1 MARGRK
7 NSGPGGSDR
16 PPPPGL
22 TPPANLEAEQSVLG
36 AVLLRAQALDR
47 VADILRPEDFYRS
60 AHGHIFQAMLDLW
73 NRGEPVDLVTVTA
86 LLRERNRLEDVGGPV
101 FLAAL
106 SEHVGT
112 AANAGYY
119 AKLVHEK
126 AILRRLLECSQNL
139 AQACLAPVE
148 DVDQFLDG
156 VETEIFKVAE
166 SKIRLGF
173 QPIDS
178 LVEKEV
184 GLLESIWHREQ
195 GRITG
200 VASGFPDLDQ
210 LTAGFQPG
218 DLIIIAARPSMGK
231 TALALNIAF
240 NAAYHARVPVGFFSL
255 EMSKEQMVRRL
266 LSSEGKI
273 DASHLRRAYFPEPDE
288 WQRLQEAAGYLL
300 ECPIYIDDSPAAT
313 VLEVRSKAR
322 RLKAESKLELLIV
335 DYLQLMR
342 GRSDAPSREQEI
354 SDISRSL
361 KALAKELEIPV
372 VALSQLSRE
381 VEKRPRKEPQLADL
395 RESGAIE
402 QDADVILFIYRDEVY
417 NENSPEKGQARILLK
432 KQRNGPTGEFRL
444 AFRGLY
450 TRFDSFA
457 PEDGAPT
464 YERPLPR

>member
-1 MARGRK
+1 MARAPKGGAP
-7 NSGPGGSDR
+7 SGPGS

-36 AVLLRAQALDR
+36 AVLLRAQSLDQ
-47 VADILRPEDFYRS
+47 VADLLSPEDFYRS
-60 AHGHIFQAMLDLW
+60 GHGNIFQTMLDLW
-73 NRGEPVDLVTVTA
+73 GKGEPVDLVTVTA
-86 LLRERNRLEDVGGPV
+86 LLKERGRLEEVGGPV
-101 FLAAL
+101 FLASL

-112 AANAGYY
+112 AANVGYY

-126 AILRRLLECSQNL
+126 SVLRRLLACCQNL
-139 AQACLAPVE
+139 TQACLSPVE
-148 DVDQFLDG
+148 DVEAFLDKA
-156 VETEIFKVAE
+156 EAEIFRVAE
-166 SKIRLGF
+166 SKIRFGF
-173 QPIDS
+173 QPLGS
-178 LVEKEV
+178 LVETEV
-184 GLLESIWHREQ
+184 ATLEAIWHRDQ

-200 VASGFPDLDQ
+200 VPSGFPDLDG

-240 NAAYHARVPVGFFSL
+240 NAAYQAQVPVAFFSL
-255 EMSKEQMVRRL
+255 EMSKEQLVRRL
-266 LSSEGKI
+266 LSNVGEI
-273 DASHLRRAYFPEPDE
+273 DASHLRRAFLTNDE
-288 WQRLQEAAGYLL
+288 WKKLQEAASFLL
-300 ECPIYIDDSPAAT
+300 ECPIYIDDSPAAA

-322 RLKAESKLELLIV
+322 RLKAEDKLGLLVV

-361 KALAKELEIPV
+361 KALAKELSIPV
-372 VALSQLSRE
+372 IALSQLSRK
-381 VEKRPRKEPQLADL
+381 VEDRPRKEPQLADL

-417 NENSPEKGQARILLK
+417 NDTSPEKGQARILLK
-432 KQRNGPTGEFRL
+432 KQRNGPTGEFKL

-450 TRFDSFA
+450 TRFDSFE
-457 PEDGAPT
+457 PDEQQVS
-464 YERPLPR
+464 

>member
-1 MARGRK
+1 MARAPKRAAAVAPD
-7 NSGPGGSDR
+7 SPLAT
-16 PPPPGL
+16 GL
-22 TPPANLEAEQSVLG
+22 TPPANLEAEQAVLG
-36 AVLLRAQALDR
+36 AILLRAQALDQ
-47 VADILRPEDFYRS
+47 VADLLAPEDYYRS
-60 AHGHIFQAMLDLW
+60 GHGQIFRAMLDLW
-73 NRGEPVDLVTVTA
+73 GRGEPVDLVTVTA
-86 LLRERNRLEDVGGPV
+86 LLKERGQLEGVGGPV

-112 AANAGYY
+112 AANAAYY
-119 AKLVHEK
+119 AKMVHEK
-126 AILRRLLECSQNL
+126 AVLRRLLECTQNIT
-139 AQACLAPVE
+139 QACLAPVE
-148 DVDQFLDG
+148 NVEQFLDDA
-156 VETEIFKVAE
+156 ESQILQVAE
-166 SKIRLGF
+166 SNIRFGF
-173 QPIDS
+173 QPLGS
-178 LVEKEV
+178 LVDKEV
-184 GLLESIWHREQ
+184 QNLEEIWHREK

-200 VASGFPDLDQ
+200 VPSGFPDLDN

-240 NAAYHARVPVGFFSL
+240 NTAYQGRVPVGFFSL
-255 EMSKEQMVRRL
+255 EMSKEQLVRRL
-266 LSSEGKI
+266 LSTVGEI
-273 DASHLRRAYFPEPDE
+273 DASHLRRAFLTNDE
-288 WQRLQEAAGYLL
+288 WQKLQEAASFLL
-300 ECPIYIDDSPAAT
+300 ECPIYIDDSPTAT

-322 RLKAESKLELLIV
+322 RLRSENKLGMLVV

-342 GRSDAPSREQEI
+342 GRADAHSREQEI

-361 KALAKELEIPV
+361 KGLARELQVPV
-372 VALSQLSRE
+372 IALSQLSRE

-450 TRFDSFA
+450 TRFDSFE
-457 PEDGAPT
+457 PEDS
-464 YERPLPR
+464 LIS

>member
-1 MARGRK
+1 MARAAKPPVGK
-7 NSGPGGSDR
+7 SGAAGPPDGP

-36 AVLLRAQALDR
+36 AILLRAGALDQ
-47 VADILRPEDFYRS
+47 VADLLTPEDFYRS
-60 AHGHIFQAMLDLW
+60 GHGHIFQTMLDLW
-73 NRGEPVDLVTVTA
+73 GRAEPVDLVTVTA
-86 LLRERNRLEDVGGPV
+86 LLKERGHLEGVGGPV

-112 AANAGYY
+112 AANAAYY

-126 AILRRLLECSQNL
+126 AVLRRLLASCQNI

-148 DVDQFLDG
+148 DVEQFLDRAEAE
-156 VETEIFKVAE
+156 VFKVAE
-166 SKIRLGF
+166 SKIRFGF
-173 QPIDS
+173 QPLNT

-184 GLLESIWHREQ
+184 ETLESIWHREQ

-200 VASGFPDLDQ
+200 IPSGFPDLDS
-210 LTAGFQPG
+210 LTAGFQQG
-218 DLIIIAARPSMGK
+218 DLIILAARPSMGK

-240 NAAYHARVPVGFFSL
+240 NAAYEARVPVAFFSL
-255 EMSKEQMVRRL
+255 EMSKEQLVRRL
-266 LSSEGKI
+266 LSTVGEI
-273 DASHLRRAYFPEPDE
+273 DASHLRRAFLTNDE
-288 WQRLQEAAGYLL
+288 WRKLQEAASFLM
-300 ECPIYIDDSPAAT
+300 ECPVYIDDAPAAA
-313 VLEVRSKAR
+313 VLEVRSKTR
-322 RLKAESKLELLIV
+322 RLKAEGKLGLIIV

-342 GRSDAPSREQEI
+342 STSHPNSREQEI
-354 SDISRSL
+354 SEISRSL
-361 KALAKELEIPV
+361 KALAKELNVPV
-372 VALSQLSRE
+372 IALSQLSRK
-381 VEKRPRKEPQLADL
+381 VEDRKPKIPELADL

-450 TRFDSFA
+450 TKFDSFEADEA
-457 PEDGAPT
+457 PIS
-464 YERPLPR
+464 